1 MRATPGFLTL
11 KRAQRYRCAL
21 YLASAALLVGGL
33 PVLAHHSGAAVFDN
47 SKKLNLTG
55 VVTKVDW
62 TNPHAHFFMDVKDAA
77 GKVTNWNFELASP
90 SILIRNGWS
99 RHSLKEGDTVTVTGS
114 QARDNT
120 TLGIAQS
127 IVFPD
132 GHKLNFLSAYEDSK

>member
-1 MRATPGFLTL
+1 MRATLGLL
-11 KRAQRYRCAL
+11 
-21 YLASAALLVGGL
+21 LAAAALLLGGL
-33 PVLAHHSGAAVFDN
+33 PVFAHHSGAAVFDN
-47 SKKLNLTG
+47 NKKLNLKG

-62 TNPHAHFFMDVKDAA
+62 TNPHAHFFMDVKDSA

-114 QARDNT
+114 QARDSSN
-120 TLGIAQS
+120 LGIAQS

-132 GHKLNFLSAYEDSK
+132 GHKLTFLLAYEDSK

>member
-1 MRATPGFLTL
+1 MRATLGFLL
-11 KRAQRYRCAL
+11 
-21 YLASAALLVGGL
+21 AALVAGGL
-33 PVLAHHSGAAVFDN
+33 PALAHHSGAAVFDN
-47 SKKLNLTG
+47 SKKLNFTG

-99 RHSLKEGDTVTVTGS
+99 RHSVKEGDTVTVTGS
-114 QARDNT
+114 QARDNS

>member
-1 MRATPGFLTL
+1 MRATLGCLL
-11 KRAQRYRCAL
+11 
-21 YLASAALLVGGL
+21 AALLVGGL

-114 QARDNT
+114 QARDNS

-127 IVFPD
+127 IVLPD
-132 GHKLNFLSAYEDSK
+132 GRKLNFLSAYEDSK

>member
-1 MRATPGFLTL
+1 MRATLGLV
-11 KRAQRYRCAL
+11 
-21 YLASAALLVGGL
+21 LASAALLVGGL
-33 PVLAHHSGAAVFDN
+33 PVFAHHSGAAVFDN
-47 SKKLNLTG
+47 AKKLNLTG

-62 TNPHAHFFMDVKDAA
+62 TNPHAHFFMDVKDSS

>member
-1 MRATPGFLTL
+1 MRLL
-11 KRAQRYRCAL
+11 L
-21 YLASAALLVGGL
+21 AALALAAL
-33 PVLAHHSGAAVFDN
+33 PVFAHHSGAAVFDN
-47 SKKLNLTG
+47 SKKLNLKG

-62 TNPHAHFFMDVKDAA
+62 TNPHAHFFMDVKDES

-99 RHSLKEGDTVTVTGS
+99 RHSLKEGDIVTVTGS

>member
-1 MRATPGFLTL
+1 MRATAGPLL
-11 KRAQRYRCAL
+11 I
-21 YLASAALLVGGL
+21 SAALLLAGV

-47 SKKLNLTG
+47 TKKLNLTG

-62 TNPHAHFFMDVKDAA
+62 SNPHAHFFMDVKDSA

-90 SILIRNGWS
+90 SILVRNGWT

-132 GHKLNFLSAYEDSK
+132 GRKLNFLSAYEDSK